1 MKLQQLSLFG
11 PARREHGGDIGKGK
25 RKLARP
31 LVTKR
36 PMHLTLRSSKAR
48 GTWSFLKRKGQIHL
62 TMLDTADKFSIKILG
77 FENVGNHLH
86 LIIQG
91 KSRRQI
97 RAFLRVLPQ
106 KVMFLVTGAKKG
118 NKQGRFFDQ
127 IIYSRIVEWGKDYT
141 NLVSYFGKNAIEAL
155 GLTRLHW
162 KTVPS
167 H

>member
-1 MKLQQLSLFG
+1 MKFQQLSLFG
-11 PARREHGGDIGKGK
+11 SARREHGGEVRKGK

-48 GTWSFLKRKGQIHL
+48 GVWNFLKRKGQIHL
-62 TMLDTADKFSIKILG
+62 TMLDTAEKFSIKILG
-77 FENVGNHLH
+77 YENVGNHLH

-97 RAFLRVLPQ
+97 RAFLRVFPQ

-118 NKQGRFFDQ
+118 NAKGRFFDE
-127 IIYSRIVEWGKDYT
+127 IIYSRIVEWGKDYR
-141 NLVSYFGKNAIEAL
+141 NLVSYFGKNAIKAL
-155 GLTRLHW
+155 GLTRADW

-167 H
+167 